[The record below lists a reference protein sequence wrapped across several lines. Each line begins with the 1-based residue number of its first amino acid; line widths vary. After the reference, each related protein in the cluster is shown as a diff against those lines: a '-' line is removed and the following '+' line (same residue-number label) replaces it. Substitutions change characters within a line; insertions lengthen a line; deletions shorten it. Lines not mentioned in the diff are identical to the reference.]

1 MTSASPHADRTG
13 LPPVTLDRLVAG
25 RVARVRGFAD
35 LQPDVADRLI
45 EMGFDEGA
53 EVERLH
59 TAPLGD
65 PIAIRVDGAVVA
77 IRVAVAARILLD
89 EAV

>member
-1 MTSASPHADRTG
+1 MTSVPSPADRAG
-13 LPPVTLDRLVAG
+13 LPPVSLDRLAAG
-25 RVARVRGFAD
+25 RVARVRGFGD
-35 LQPDVADRLI
+35 LAPDVADRLI

-89 EAV
+89 EAG